1 MGGRVISVLV
11 VQNRTGGLD
20 LLADSLR
27 AQTYRDWEL
36 VLVDAIRP
44 YRAAYSFPTDMR
56 VQWLDPGRTDRFAPG
71 YMAAQNLGIEHARG
85 DTILYLCDYSYL
97 HPDCLAVHAAG
108 QREKPGPFMA
118 DYLYRTPPAW
128 KLDLPNYREKAV
140 GTLENAEAY
149 GAECAANAARYEADL
164 KSGRLDPFMWS
175 AFAEPLTP
183 EGVAALPIEHEHKP
197 SESDPAHRWNHVSLK
212 NESYPTELLL
222 DMQGH
227 DLEYD
232 QSHGWQDQ
240 ELAFRLRARGIGY
253 RVAPPGVGMV
263 SVVNP
268 RAQSNIKRLVK
279 PLFHNQELCFNSR
292 RAELGLPVNPGFS
305 LRERRERRLRG

>member
-1 MGGRVISVLV
+1 MISVIV
-11 VQNRTGGLD
+11 VQNRVGGLD

-27 AQTYRDWEL
+27 AQTYKDWEL
-36 VLVDAIRP
+36 VLVDAIRS

-56 VQWLDPGRTDRFAPG
+56 VTWLDPGRTDRFAPS
-71 YMAAQNLGIEHARG
+71 YMRSQNLGIEHARG
-85 DTILYLCDYSYL
+85 DTIVYMCDYSWL
-97 HPDCLAVHAAG
+97 HPDCLAVHAAA
-108 QREKPGPFMA
+108 QKEQPGPFMA
-118 DYLYRTPPAW
+118 DYLYRTPPPW
-128 KLDLPNYREKAV
+128 KAGLPNYREQAS
-140 GTLENAEAY
+140 GTKENAEQY
-149 GAECAANAARYEADL
+149 GRETEANAERYEADL
-164 KSGRLDPFMWS
+164 KSGKLDPFMWS
-175 AFAEPLTP
+175 AFADVLTP
-183 EGVAALPIEHEHKP
+183 AGVSALPVEHEHKP
-197 SESDPAHRWNHVSLK
+197 SGSDPAHRWNHVSLK

-227 DLEYD
+227 DELYD

-268 RAQSNIKRLVK
+268 RAQMNIKRLPR
-279 PLFHNQELCFNSR
+279 PLFFNQELCFNSR
-292 RAELGLPVNPGFS
+292 RAELHLPVNPGFS

>member
-1 MGGRVISVLV
+1 MISVICV
-11 VQNRTGGLD
+11 TNRCGGLD

-27 AQTYRDWEL
+27 RQSYRDWEL

-44 YRAAYSFPTDMR
+44 YRQHYSFPSDMR
-56 VQWLDPGRTDRFAPG
+56 AQWLDPGRTDRFAPS
-71 YMAAQNLGIEHARG
+71 YMRSQNMGIEHARG
-85 DTILYLCDYSYL
+85 ETVVYMCDYSHL
-97 HPDCLAVHAAG
+97 NDDCLAVHAAA
-108 QREKPGPFMA
+108 QKEQPGPFMA

-128 KLDLPNYREKAV
+128 KEGLPNYRESAT
-140 GTLENAEAY
+140 GTKENAAAY
-149 GAECAANAARYEADL
+149 GAETEANAARYEADL
-164 KSGRLDPFMWS
+164 KSGRLDPYMWS

-183 EGVAALPIEHEHKP
+183 ESVAALPVEHEHRP
-197 SESDPAHRWNHVSLK
+197 SGSDAAVRWNHVSLK

-222 DMQGH
+222 ELNGH
-227 DLEYD
+227 DELFD

-279 PLFHNQELCFNSR
+279 PLFFNEELCFNSR

-305 LRERRERRLRG
+305 LRDRRKARLGL